1 MGDVE
6 QDKISQL
13 EKDLTYL
20 RNRLDDLSDMKLILT
35 ELKTI
40 SEYQVKRSD
49 KLESMVEELSKTT
62 VTIAKE
68 VQSNKDDITD
78 INAELSSI
86 TDKSSI
92 WSSEITKYV
101 LFAILGIAIS
111 YIFNIQPM

>member
-1 MGDVE
+1 MNERE

-13 EKDLTYL
+13 ERELGYL
-20 RNRLDDLSDMKLILT
+20 RNKVDDLTDMKLILT

-49 KLESMVEELSKTT
+49 KLETMVQELSKTT

-68 VQSNKDDITD
+68 VQSNKDDINC
-78 INAELSSI
+78 INEELSTI
-86 TDKSSI
+86 TEKNSI

-101 LFAILGIAIS
+101 LFAILGMAVS
-111 YIFNIQPM
+111 YMFQI

>member
-1 MGDVE
+1 MGDRE
-6 QDKISQL
+6 QDKISQIEREL
-13 EKDLTYL
+13 GYLRDKVDDLT
-20 RNRLDDLSDMKLILT
+20 DMKLILT

-49 KLESMVEELSKTT
+49 KLENMVQELSKTT

-68 VQSNKDDITD
+68 VQSNKDDILHLD
-78 INAELSSI
+78 SELSNI

-101 LFAILGIAIS
+101 LFAILGIAVS
-111 YIFNIQPM
+111 YIFNIA

>member
-1 MGDVE
+1 MAEDN
-6 QDKISQL
+6 DRISQL
-13 EKDLTYL
+13 ERDLSYF

-49 KLESMVEELSKTT
+49 KLERMVEELSKTT

-68 VQSNKDDITD
+68 VQSNKDDIVN
-78 INAELSSI
+78 INDEISNM
-86 TDKSSI
+86 TDKNSI
-92 WSSEITKYV
+92 WSSEIVKYV

-111 YIFNIQPM
+111 SLFNI

>member
-1 MGDVE
+1 MRDIE
-6 QDKISQL
+6 QDKISQFEREL
-13 EKDLTYL
+13 SYL
-20 RNRLDDLSDMKLILT
+20 RNKLDDLTDMKLILT

-49 KLESMVEELSKTT
+49 KLENMVQELSRTT

-68 VQSNKDDITD
+68 VQSNKDN
-78 INAELSSI
+78 INSINTELSSI

-92 WSSEITKYV
+92 WSSEITRYV

-111 YIFNIQPM
+111 YIFNI

>member
-1 MGDVE
+1 MAEDN
-6 QDKISQL
+6 DRISQL
-13 EKDLTYL
+13 ERDLSYF

-49 KLESMVEELSKTT
+49 KLERMVEELSKTT

-68 VQSNKDDITD
+68 VQSNKDDLVN
-78 INAELSSI
+78 INDEISNM
-86 TDKSSI
+86 TDKNSI
-92 WSSEITKYV
+92 WSSEIVKYV

-111 YIFNIQPM
+111 SLFNI